1 MLWKEWVQIK
11 NLENAGKAHNNIYI
25 YSTPLQRVES
35 VYSATYTDASLKN
48 RFVNGACNLFVA
60 GVVFC
65 TQNLIRDG

>member
-48 RFVNGACNLFVA
+48 EIMPMACKCFFA
-60 GVVFC
+60 GFVFC